1 MIGVEN
7 LNVAYDGRYAVLD
20 ATFRVRPGQ
29 IVGLAGPN
37 GAGKSSLIQALMG
50 LIDPENGH
58 VQINGVGLPPASAM
72 CRRNKTL
79 PSAFQSACG
88 MLSAWVNM
96 AS

>member
-1 MIGVEN
+1 
-7 LNVAYDGRYAVLD
+7 
-20 ATFRVRPGQ
+20 
-29 IVGLAGPN
+29 
-37 GAGKSSLIQALMG
+37 MG

-58 VQINGVGLPPASAM
+58 VQINGVDRTQRAAFRQLLPALAM